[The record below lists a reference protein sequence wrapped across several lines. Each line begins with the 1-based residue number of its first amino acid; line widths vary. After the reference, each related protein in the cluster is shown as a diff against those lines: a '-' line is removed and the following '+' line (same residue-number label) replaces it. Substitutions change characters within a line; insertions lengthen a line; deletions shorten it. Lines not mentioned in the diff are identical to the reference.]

1 LDRIMNDTAGQAIKN
16 SKLKTQNSKLVIVNG
31 AELNYVERGQ
41 GDAVVFVHGGLGDLR
56 TWGPQMGPFAEHYH
70 AISYSRRGHYPNA
83 WSGDYTKALMSEHVA
98 DLAGVIEKLTPG
110 RAHLVGNSYGAY
122 ICLLLALR
130 RPRLVRAMVLAEPP
144 VHPLLRRIPG
154 GETLFEQFRAAA
166 WGPAGRAFE
175 SGDLEQGVRLF
186 IEGAVGK
193 GEFNRL
199 PPPVREAMMKNAP
212 ELGVATLTEFHE
224 HMPDFTCADASRIEA
239 PTLLLSGEL
248 SPRMYHLINAE
259 LARCMPNVEQALI
272 PAASHVLHSQNPQAH
287 NEAALAFLAS
297 H

>member
-1 LDRIMNDTAGQAIKN
+1 MNNESGRGPK
-16 SKLKTQNSKLVIVNG
+16 SKIVDVDG
-31 AELNYVERGQ
+31 AELHYIERGN
-41 GDAVVFVHGGLGDLR
+41 GDVVVFVHGGLGDLR
-56 TWGPQMGPFAEHYH
+56 TWGPQMGPFAERYR

-83 WSGDYTKALMSEHVA
+83 WSGDYTKAVMSEHVA
-98 DLAGVIEKLTPG
+98 DLAAVIESLTPG
-110 RAHLVGNSYGAY
+110 RAYLVGNSYGAY
-122 ICLLLALR
+122 ICLMLALH

-154 GETLFEQFRAAA
+154 GNTLYEQFRAAA

-193 GEFNRL
+193 GAFDLL
-199 PPPVREAMMKNAP
+199 PPAVREAMMKNAP
-212 ELGVATLTEFHE
+212 ELGVATLTEFNE
-224 HMPDFTCADASRIEA
+224 HMPDFTCEDAGRIEA

-248 SPRMYHLINAE
+248 SPKMYHLINAE
-259 LARCMPNVEQALI
+259 LARCMPNAEQARI
-272 PAASHVLHSQNPQAH
+272 PAAAHVLHSQNPQAH
-287 NEAALAFLAS
+287 NAAALAFLAK